1 MILNSS
7 NPYYNSILGKIEQV
21 CSVMQIMQIAYV
33 TGFIKRTRDFRPEM
47 LLLAMFLMLDRSR
60 SISFEAMFTAYSEAC
75 IKFKYRLI
83 SHQAFLKQVNKE
95 QFEAFAHQL
104 FTKIAEACRG
114 NELSDGAD
122 LFLVLLELLPWL
134 KDIFISDGSE
144 LRLVDGAASAYNQ
157 GDTCKGPAGT
167 CQKKVHGFYSAR
179 SQSLVDVSITKGTGA
194 ERPEVP
200 VEKLAFC
207 LWLADAGYID
217 FDIFK
222 EIAESHGCYVVRGR
236 QDMNPMVRSI
246 TTYSPEGEII
256 KHEELSEP
264 TPLKEL
270 APTLDNKCS
279 YDMQVTLRND
289 HECRVIRSYVP
300 DCDSSNRSAKAKRR
314 NEHKDGFAYFYTNL
328 SPEQFDL
335 HQIIALYR
343 VRWSIEIFWKVQK
356 SFNGLKAE
364 RLLKNSVIHALIKL
378 SLACQALK
386 TLVAQMVEPLLG
398 GKRLSLLQVAAHTG
412 TVVMETLEHVL
423 GKCCNFE
430 MLDISA
436 RKLMWNFSRRVKR
449 IPSKVNREKGK
460 GVYCSIKELKRPA
473 KTVAGLLRTS
483 SPPCAA

>member
-21 CSVMQIMQIAYV
+21 CSVMQIMQLAYV

-60 SISFEAMFTAYSEAC
+60 SISLEAMFTAYSEAC

-104 FTKIAEACRG
+104 FTKIA
-114 NELSDGAD
+114 
-122 LFLVLLELLPWL
+122 
-134 KDIFISDGSE
+134 
-144 LRLVDGAASAYNQ
+144 
-157 GDTCKGPAGT
+157 
-167 CQKKVHGFYSAR
+167 
-179 SQSLVDVSITKGTGA
+179 ITKGTGA

-343 VRWSIEIFWKVQK
+343 VRWGIEIFWKVQK

-398 GKRLSLLQVAAHTG
+398 GKRLSLLQVAAHSG
-412 TVVMETLEHVL
+412 TVVMEALEHVL

-436 RKLMWNFSRRVKR
+436 RKLMWNLSRRVKR

-483 SPPCAA
+483 SPPSAA